1 MNERELQAI
10 VQKYSKNFE
19 MLLENNSFAIDETK
33 IFQTENPITEPTTR
47 GGVYFAEMKELKVE
61 AIVQDTSISKHLSKE
76 GLVYIEVP
84 GVMGW
89 NRENINKKKSMGLTS
104 SNNFLIFGSFSLISI
119 FILFNLETMFD
130 LPD

>member
-61 AIVQDTSISKHLSKE
+61 AIVQDTSISKHLSKAMLGPNKE
-76 GLVYIEVP
+76 FLDILLQASIDNKQTISLVTNLTNIMQNASKIHLFLTLKDAIIE
-84 GVMGW
+84 
-89 NRENINKKKSMGLTS
+89 SQ
-104 SNNFLIFGSFSLISI
+104 
-119 FILFNLETMFD
+119 
-130 LPD
+130 

>member
-10 VQKYSKNFE
+10 VQKYSLNFE

-61 AIVQDTSISKHLSKE
+61 AIVQDTSISKHLSKAMLGPNKE
-76 GLVYIEVP
+76 FLDIVLQASIDNKQTISLVTNLTNIMQNASKIHLYLTLKDAIIE
-84 GVMGW
+84 
-89 NRENINKKKSMGLTS
+89 SQ
-104 SNNFLIFGSFSLISI
+104 
-119 FILFNLETMFD
+119 
-130 LPD
+130 